1 MNLKYFWWTS
11 KWERLTD
18 QGTEEVDSFQDEL
31 LMSYSGDTQL
41 LQLLM
46 GDVQQLLSPHLLPL
60 ETLHILL
67 ETVIQTYG
75 EYRETQITMR

>member
-1 MNLKYFWWTS
+1 ML
-11 KWERLTD
+11 LTD
-18 QGTEEVDSFQDEL
+18 QGAEEVDSFQDEL

-60 ETLHILL
+60 KTLHVLL
-67 ETVIQTYG
+67 ETVIQT
-75 EYRETQITMR
+75 